1 MLSIKKIVNHKF
13 FFNFVIILSLIH
25 NIMFIAEGSYNCIF
39 IFIALSFIFNYFLNN
54 PKINLLLSIVFTNI
68 FFGCKKMKEGLEN
81 KDEEDD
87 DDDED
92 DEEED
97 DEDDEDDEEEKK
109 KKMKKIKKKIEKEKE
124 EKKNILESVMDSNK
138 KKVNMEGLLNKF
150 NKLKNNKDAAINPQ
164 ALSAFMNMNKKI
176 SKASSDDEFHN
187 IKNLLKNNKETIKKL
202 IDVF

>member
-1 MLSIKKIVNHKF
+1 
-13 FFNFVIILSLIH
+13 
-25 NIMFIAEGSYNCIF
+25 
-39 IFIALSFIFNYFLNN
+39 
-54 PKINLLLSIVFTNI
+54 
-68 FFGCKKMKEGLEN
+68 
-81 KDEEDD
+81 
-87 DDDED
+87 
-92 DEEED
+92 
-97 DEDDEDDEEEKK
+97 
-109 KKMKKIKKKIEKEKE
+109 
-124 EKKNILESVMDSNK
+124 MDSNK